1 VESRSLDKKAAGK
14 YLAKYISKSFC
25 LRNLYE
31 KHGLKDKNRAYH
43 FYHNLYE
50 YEQRTVLLSGQSKI
64 DQLTGKRLNN
74 QQTIFRHYDYETQ
87 RTSYFYRT
95 NKRLLGQRAKPIL
108 IKKNY
113 RLGTRTLSALSLLN
127 LATKSAKKEAYLLK
141 KPPQPFQKDF
151 QEFIITRLL
160 LLCKS
165 AEFTHLPLEAEQ
177 VPKENTLCNGLIYTH
192 FQTKPVL
199 RFTFL
204 PEQATVIRAFM
215 EKLDTYAEEF
225 DMEESK
231 EFLAYPITHDFKH
244 QTITELGGLCGCE
257 IRARNQYLD
266 N

>member
-14 YLAKYISKSFC
+14 YLAKYISKSFH

-50 YEQRTVLLSGQSKI
+50 YEQRTVLFSAKSKI

-74 QQTIFRHYDYETQ
+74 QQNIFRHYDYENQ
-87 RTSYFYRT
+87 QISYFYRT
-95 NKRLLGQRAKPIL
+95 NKRLLGQRAKPVL

-113 RLGTRTLSALSLLN
+113 CLGTRAINTLSLLN

-141 KPPQPFQKDF
+141 KPLKPLEKDF
-151 QEFIITRLL
+151 QEFLITRLL
-160 LLCKS
+160 LLCKN

-177 VPKENTLCNGLIYTH
+177 VPKENTQCNGLIYTH

-204 PEQATVIRAFM
+204 AEQAPLIRAFI

-225 DMEESK
+225 AMEESK
-231 EFLAYPITHDFKH
+231 EFLAYPITHDFHH
-244 QTITELGGLCGCE
+244 QTITERGRLCGCE